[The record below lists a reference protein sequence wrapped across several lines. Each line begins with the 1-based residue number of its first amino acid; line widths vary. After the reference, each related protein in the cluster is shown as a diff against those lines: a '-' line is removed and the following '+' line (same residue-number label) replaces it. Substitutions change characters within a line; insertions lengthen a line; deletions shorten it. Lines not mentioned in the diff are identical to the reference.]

1 MLRRTMLGVVAV
13 AGFLV
18 AASAGHAADTVLKF
32 GVAAEP
38 YPPFTSQNA
47 QGKWVGFEVDLMNA
61 VCAAE
66 KLKCEMVGTAWDG
79 IIPALN
85 AHKIDVIW
93 SSMSI
98 TAERKQVIDFTDKD
112 YNTPAELIAL
122 KATPLKLALHDDAA
136 LKGKVIGVQ
145 VSTVHANFVKK
156 HFGDLVTIKTY
167 DTQDNANADL
177 VAGRVDAVLAD
188 AIALNDFMAS
198 PQGKDCEVKLLIPA
212 DFDPAT
218 MGDGVGGGVRKSDAR
233 LKAELNAGIK
243 KIRADGTYQKLEKK
257 YFSFDVYGS

>member
-1 MLRRTMLGVVAV
+1 MGVLAAAALLAV
-13 AGFLV
+13 GGV
-18 AASAGHAADTVLKF
+18 GQAAQTTLKF

-38 YPPFTSQNA
+38 YPPFTSQTA
-47 QGKWVGFEVDLMNA
+47 GGKWVGFEVDLMNA

-66 KLKCEMVGTAWDG
+66 ELKCEMVGTAWDG

-98 TAERKQVIDFTDKD
+98 TSEREKVISFTNKY
-112 YNTPAELIAL
+112 YNTPAEVIAPKSEKL
-122 KATPLKLALHDDAA
+122 PLTLTDDTA
-136 LKGKVIGVQ
+136 LKGKTVGVQ
-145 VSTVHANFVKK
+145 TSTVHADFVRK
-156 HFGDLVTIKTY
+156 HFGNLVTIKTY

-177 VAGRVDAVLAD
+177 VAGRVDAVMAD
-188 AIALNDFMAS
+188 AIALNDFLAS

-218 MGDGVGGGVRKSDAR
+218 MGEGVGGGLRKSDTA
-233 LKAELNAGIK
+233 LKAKLDAGIK
-243 KIRADGTYQKLEKK
+243 KIRADGTYAKIEKK
-257 YFSFDVYGS
+257 YFTFDVYGS